1 MTLLN
6 LAECLFGVVRTWG
19 PLVAVVDGPC
29 VTVVEGP
36 RVEVEVGPWVETWV
50 IDVVLVM
57 TVGVSEDDDENDVV
71 EDDAVDVEEDDVIVD
86 DVEVEVA
93 EVVDVVSSEVVEDE
107 VVVGVGLEVSV
118 KDDVD
123 GEGGKVVEVLPEMT
137 VMTLM
142 ISVSIISHILIKYK
156 MNLTLDSIVCDMA
169 TSILSVS
176 RVWLR
181 VRTLADTTLVP
192 SSTKN
197 EERLKRNSEMETTLT
212 AEGTVAKLKSRV
224 AMTRVLTSRRMVLEV

>member
-19 PLVAVVDGPC
+19 PLVAVVDGTC

-50 IDVVLVM
+50 VVVVLEM
-57 TVGVSEDDDENDVV
+57 TVGVSEDDDENEVV
-71 EDDAVDVEEDDVIVD
+71 EDDAVDVEED

-93 EVVDVVSSEVVEDE
+93 EVVDVVSSEMVEDE
-107 VVVGVGLEVSV
+107 VVVGVGL
-118 KDDVD
+118 DDVD
-123 GEGGKVVEVLPEMT
+123 GEGGEVVEALPEMT

-142 ISVSIISHILIKYK
+142 MSVSIISHILIKYK
-156 MNLTLDSIVCDMA
+156 INLTLDSIVCDNA

-197 EERLKRNSEMETTLT
+197 EERLKRNSEMETKLT
-212 AEGTVAKLKSRV
+212 AEGTVAKLKLRV
-224 AMTRVLTSRRMVLEV
+224 ATTKVLTSRRMDLEV